1 MRSGRAGL
9 LRFSLLFLLGNRAP
23 LCLRPHTARKGRMV
37 GQVTVTKYFA
47 SRGASAMPDNVILE
61 VARFS
66 PEFDTQPR
74 FETFEVPYR
83 PDWMVLDALNHIKDH
98 IDGSLTFRWS
108 WPDGHL
114 WQLRNDGQRQG
125 MARL

>member
-1 MRSGRAGL
+1 
-9 LRFSLLFLLGNRAP
+9 
-23 LCLRPHTARKGRMV
+23 
-37 GQVTVTKYFA
+37 
-47 SRGASAMPDNVILE
+47 MPDNVILE

-66 PEFDTQPR
+66 PESDTQPR